1 MDPKLKELVARTNLG
16 DLLQPT
22 SPEIDLNQPV
32 ETAPPTKSEP
42 VRSTVDPFQINF
54 ATADIVGK
62 LQDPRTGKG
71 VTTFALVFLGGP
83 LMIFWIGLVFMA
95 WTSPNGSVFGKL
107 FASALGLAIVGFLPY
122 VVFARRRKQPRRN

>member
-1 MDPKLKELVARTNLG
+1 MDPKLKELVARTNLA

-32 ETAPPTKSEP
+32 ETALPPKSEP

-71 VTTFALVFLGGP
+71 VMTVALVFLGGP
-83 LMIFWIGLVFMA
+83 VMIFWIG
-95 WTSPNGSVFGKL
+95 
-107 FASALGLAIVGFLPY
+107 SALGLAIAGFWPY
-122 VVFARRRKQPRRN
+122 VVFARRRKQRQHS